1 MTDIPVALSARC
13 FHKRFL
19 LLPVIRVPC
28 FELKTSLLVNFGCFP
43 SVELILKLCFSSFFN
58 LTALAYLTIRLAKE
72 TVVIKSCKKVIT
84 QNPVDGKHR
93 LVDSYQK
100 GVLSCCIVAQIIGVV
115 IITS

>member
-19 LLPVIRVPC
+19 LLPVIRVLC

-43 SVELILKLCFSSFFN
+43 SVEMILKLCFFN

-72 TVVIKSCKKVIT
+72 TVVIT

-93 LVDSYQK
+93 LVDSYEK

-115 IITS
+115 IIAG